1 MSFVRAHRLVLAA
14 MGLAALASAALV
26 SATVGLARTDDGE
39 AAGVYL
45 TGQLLV
51 AAPRILD
58 PRFQKTV
65 IYMITHDAQGAFG
78 LIVNRATGKASLK
91 KFLKGFGIE
100 GGEAGGDLVLHYGGP
115 VETGLGFVLHSAEFE
130 SPHSR
135 KVAGAFA
142 WSPAPAAIEAASQG
156 HGPKR
161 FLFTL
166 GYSGWGPRQLEG
178 EIERGDWLI
187 APADETLVF
196 ELKGDEAWEKARERA
211 GVRL

>member
-1 MSFVRAHRLVLAA
+1 
-14 MGLAALASAALV
+14 MGLAALGLAAVV
-26 SATVGLARTDDGE
+26 SATVGLARTDDGS

-51 AAPRILD
+51 AAPRIKD

-65 IYMITHDAQGAFG
+65 IFMITHDAQGAFG
-78 LIVNRATGKASLK
+78 LIVNRATGRASLK

-100 GGEAGGDLVLHYGGP
+100 GGDASGDLVVHYGGP

-142 WSPAPAAIEAASQG
+142 WSPAPAAIEAASRG
-156 HGPKR
+156 LGPKR
-161 FLFTL
+161 YLFTL

-187 APADETLVF
+187 APADETLIF
-196 ELKGDEAWEKARERA
+196 ETTGDAAWDRARA
-211 GVRL
+211 GAAVRL